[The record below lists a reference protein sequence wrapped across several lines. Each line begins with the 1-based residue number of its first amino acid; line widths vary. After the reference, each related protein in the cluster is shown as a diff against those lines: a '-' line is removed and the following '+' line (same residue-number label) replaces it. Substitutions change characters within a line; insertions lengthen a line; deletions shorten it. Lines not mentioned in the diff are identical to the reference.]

1 MRREHNINDLYEP
14 LQYIQSVSGQYID
27 TGVQA
32 DDSLT
37 MKVKFIVQYASSNY
51 SGVCFAGNN
60 WNTNDMIGF
69 TVHNTGR
76 YMKASRAG
84 VPNINI
90 YSYFNAGEECELE
103 LLRNNFIVRNLTRAT
118 QSNLSFTQNVITGV
132 TRNIWICKG
141 NTNNADMSNF
151 TKFMFESVIFN
162 SEVASNRRNYVPMLR
177 KLDSKPG
184 LLDLEGSICSLTG
197 TPFYI
202 NAGTG
207 EFQYA

>member
-1 MRREHNINDLYEP
+1 MRREHNINDLYTP

-27 TGVQA
+27 TGVLA

-37 MKVKFIVQYASSNY
+37 MKVKFIVQYAATNY

-60 WNTNDMIGF
+60 WNTSDMIGF
-69 TVHNTGR
+69 TVHNTGL

-84 VPNINI
+84 VSNINV

-103 LLRNNFIVRNLTRAT
+103 LLSNNFIVRNLTRAIQANQT
-118 QSNLSFTQNVITGV
+118 FTHNVISNV
-132 TRNIWICKG
+132 TRTIWICKG

-151 TKFMFESVIFN
+151 TNSMFKSVIFSSN
-162 SEVASNRRNYVPMLR
+162 VAANRRNYVPMLR
-177 KLDSKPG
+177 KTDNKPG
-184 LLDLEGSICSLTG
+184 FLDLEGSICPLTG

-207 EFQYA
+207 EFLYA